1 METRVVIAKSFT
13 DIFFNNSA
21 KNGLLLIK
29 LQDEIVDKILVNA
42 SLSEY
47 KVKVDLENQIVT
59 LQDGK
64 EYYFDYD
71 QFRKHWFLNGLDDID
86 YILSHKNEID
96 NFRKSQVLFY

>member
-1 METRVVIAKSFT
+1 MSDANFRCGSSREHAVWALTDFGIRVVIAKSFT

-21 KNGLLLIK
+21 KNGLLLVK

-64 EYYFDYD
+64 EYHLDYD
-71 QFRKHWFLNGLDDID
+71 QFRKH
-86 YILSHKNEID
+86 
-96 NFRKSQVLFY
+96 

>member
-1 METRVVIAKSFT
+1 MEIRVVIAKSFT

-64 EYYFDYD
+64 EYHFDYE

-86 YILSHKNEID
+86 YILLHKNEID

>member
-1 METRVVIAKSFT
+1 M
-13 DIFFNNSA
+13 
-21 KNGLLLIK
+21 
-29 LQDEIVDKILVNA
+29 
-42 SLSEY
+42 
-47 KVKVDLENQIVT
+47 ENQIVT

-64 EYYFDYD
+64 EYHLDYD

>member
-1 METRVVIAKSFT
+1 MEIRVVIAKSFT

-64 EYYFDYD
+64 EYHLDYD
-71 QFRKHWFLNGLDDID
+71 QFRKH
-86 YILSHKNEID
+86 
-96 NFRKSQVLFY
+96 